1 MRTENMDA
9 TYTIALAGKTNV
21 LIEAIHC
28 KGCLRF
34 GTRACYASRLATLFV
49 RSYGAN
55 TANSGDLI
63 AI

>member
-9 TYTIALAGKTNV
+9 TYTITLAGKTNV
-21 LIEAIHC
+21 LLEAIHC
-28 KGCLRF
+28 KGHLQF
-34 GTRACYASRLATLFV
+34 GRACYAPRLATLFV
-49 RSYGAN
+49 RSYDPD